1 MNRKSALKGIK
12 NPQFKRLCEFAAAEM
27 KRMKIPGSVVGVY
40 DKGKEFIAGFG
51 KTSIEHPLPVTPETL
66 FQIGSNTKPMV
77 ATAVMHLVESGALD
91 LDTPI
96 VKYLPTFTLKDK
108 AVAKR
113 VTMRHLLTH
122 TAGWE
127 GDYFNDFG
135 WGDDALSKL
144 VASMTRL
151 HQMTPLGEVWSY
163 NNAAFYVA
171 GLVLEKLTGKSFEA
185 AMQALVFEPLGM
197 DMSCFFPDDRIMT
210 GRYAVGHDLIEKR
223 NRVSRPWSM
232 SRAEGPAGG
241 VLAPARDLLAFAR
254 FHMGDGVVN
263 GKRVLEAASIRLMQQ
278 PILPATGFWHMGLS
292 WFLSEVNGMKIVQ
305 HGGATNGQHTGFWFI
320 PEKEFALTWLTNSSQ
335 ARTDALLDKAL
346 QIYFDASLPK
356 PSLLD
361 LPPQA
366 WDAFI
371 GKYENI
377 ENILTLTRK
386 KNKAW
391 LSFEHKGGFPTPDS
405 PPMPVPPPVRI
416 GFYDQDKIIVLDEPL
431 KGQRGEFLRASD
443 GSLAWFRFGSR
454 IHKKIESR

>member
-1 MNRKSALKGIK
+1 MNHTSILKGIK
-12 NPQFKRLCEFAAAEM
+12 NPQFKRLCEFAVAEM

-40 DKGKEFIAGFG
+40 YKGEEFIAGFG

-77 ATAVMHLVESGALD
+77 ATAVMHLVERGALD

-96 VKYLPTFTLKDK
+96 VKYLPKFTLKDK
-108 AVAKR
+108 DAAKH

-151 HQMTPLGEVWSY
+151 NQMTPLGEIWSY

-185 AMQALVFEPLGM
+185 AMQALVFDPLGM

-210 GRYAVGHDLIEKR
+210 ARYVVGHDLVEKR

-241 VLAPARDLLAFAR
+241 VLAPARDLLTFAR
-254 FHMGDGVVN
+254 FHMGDGTMN
-263 GKRVLEAASIRLMQQ
+263 SKRVLKAASIRQMQQ
-278 PILPATGFWHMGLS
+278 PILPATGLWQMGLS
-292 WFLSEVNGMKIVQ
+292 WFLCEVDGMKIVQ
-305 HGGATNGQHTGFWFI
+305 HGGATNGQHSGFWFI
-320 PEKEFALTWLTNSSQ
+320 PQKGFALTWLTNSSQ
-335 ARTDALLDKAL
+335 ARTDVLLDKAL
-346 QIYFDASLPK
+346 QIYFDVSIPK
-356 PSLLD
+356 PTALD
-361 LPPQA
+361 LPPA
-366 WDAFI
+366 TWDAFT
-371 GKYENI
+371 GQYENI
-377 ENILTLTRK
+377 ENILTLSRK
-386 KNKAW
+386 KNEAW
-391 LSFEHKGGFPTPDS
+391 LSFAHKGGFPAPDS
-405 PPMPVPPPVRI
+405 PPMPVPPPLRI
-416 GFYDQDKIIVLDEPL
+416 AFYDQDKVIVLDEPL
-431 KGQRGEFLRASD
+431 KDQRGEFLRASD

-454 IHKKIESR
+454 IHKKI

>member
-1 MNRKSALKGIK
+1 MNRKSALKRLK
-12 NPQFKRLCEFAAAEM
+12 EPQFKRLCECAVAEM

-40 DKGKEFIAGFG
+40 YHGEQFIAGFG
-51 KTSIEHPLPVTPETL
+51 KTSIEHPLPVTSETL
-66 FQIGSNTKPMV
+66 FQIGSNTKPML
-77 ATAVMHLVESGALD
+77 ATAVMRLVESGTLD

-96 VKYLPTFTLKDK
+96 LKYLPKFNLKDK
-108 AVAKR
+108 ATAKH

-144 VASMTRL
+144 VASMTCL
-151 HQMTPLGEVWSY
+151 NQMTPLGEVWSY

-171 GLVLEKLTGKSFEA
+171 GLVIETLTSKPFEA
-185 AMQALVFEPLGM
+185 AMQTLVFEPLEM

-210 GRYAVGHDLIEKR
+210 ARYAVGHDLIEKR

-232 SRAEGPAGG
+232 SRAENPAGG

-254 FHMGDGVVN
+254 FHIGDGAVN
-263 GKRVLEAASIRLMQQ
+263 GKQLLKADSIRLMQQ
-278 PILPATGFWHMGLS
+278 PLVAATGIWRMGLS
-292 WFLSEVNGMKIVQ
+292 WFLSEVDGIQIVQ
-305 HGGATNGQHTGFWFI
+305 HGGATNGQHSGFWFI
-320 PEKEFALTWLTNSSQ
+320 PEKDFALTWLTNSSQ
-335 ARTDALLDKAL
+335 ARTDVLLDKAL
-346 QIYFDASLPK
+346 EIYFGLSYPK
-356 PSLLD
+356 PALLD

-366 WDAFI
+366 WDAYT

-377 ENILTLTRK
+377 ESILTLGRK
-386 KNKAW
+386 KNKTW

-431 KGQRGEFLRASD
+431 KGHRGEFLRASD
-443 GSLAWFRFGSR
+443 GNLAWFRFGSR
-454 IHKKIESR
+454 IHKKT